1 MNVIIMAACIPTLR
15 PLFRVIFRRPSVSQ
29 YQSSGRNR
37 RHSSYQRT
45 PGSNDTKN
53 LTARSAAPTKAFG
66 AHKTRFSGGAGAK
79 APQNTKFSDTNCT
92 ISSTTTVRVYSR
104 EVRSREEEGEEGEW
118 GHSKGSGVPL
128 STINWSGRE
137 SAMD

>member
-1 MNVIIMAACIPTLR
+1 MSLNINHLVAIVAILPTNEPQAPMTPKTLQ
-15 PLFRVIFRRPSVSQ
+15 P
-29 YQSSGRNR
+29 GR
-37 RHSSYQRT
+37 QR
-45 PGSNDTKN
+45 
-53 LTARSAAPTKAFG
+53 LLKAFG

-79 APQNTKFSDTNCT
+79 APQNTKFSDTNST

-128 STINWSGRE
+128 STIDWSGRE